1 MLGFG
6 VSGVPGGPLLLPF
19 CTDAVTMASTLASKF
34 AVASTSVSKFAFL
47 AVIPNARTLFSAKK
61 CSSVTSASLSH
72 RPLALDLLHGGL
84 ARGGRYVAG
93 RGAPKRLVP
102 ARYFSE
108 KTP

>member
-6 VSGVPGGPLLLPF
+6 VTGVPGGLLLLPL
-19 CTDAVTMASTLASKF
+19 CTDAVT
-34 AVASTSVSKFAFL
+34 VASTSVSEFAFL

-61 CSSVTSASLSH
+61 CSTVTSASLSH
-72 RPLALDLLHGGL
+72 RPSALDLLHGGL

-93 RGAPKRLVP
+93 RGAPVRLVP
-102 ARYFSE
+102 ARCFSE